1 MFTRKKFIWAGLFIG
16 STLGSMTPGLWGG
29 NMFFSMSSVL
39 LTAVGGFVG
48 IWVGFKL
55 ASRLGL

>member
-1 MFTRKKFIWAGLFIG
+1 MSKKTWIWIGLFVG
-16 STLGSMTPGLWGG
+16 STLGGMVPSLWGD
-29 NMFFSMSSVL
+29 NFLSMSSVL

-55 ASRLGL
+55 GND